1 MIVPAHLVMALAKK
15 DLQEDFVIL
24 HYRNA
29 IIDKIRSYATVGE
42 TSMCFET
49 HVLNDYS
56 IDRFKTMFEAQGY
69 TVVRDFGKL
78 TFSWPKLNDI

>member
-15 DLQEDFVIL
+15 DSQEDFVIL
-24 HYRNA
+24 SYRNT
-29 IIDKIRSYATVGE
+29 IIDKIRSYAVAGE

-49 HVLNDYS
+49 YALNDYTLE
-56 IDRFKTMFEAQGY
+56 RFRTMFEAQGY
-69 TVVRDFGKL
+69 TVVKGDNSL